1 MPLALG
7 RTLLRLLPQI
17 ILTPLM
23 LAQTA
28 QIPRFAFAGAILLAA
43 AAPAF
48 ALKYAA
54 PEHNLKADPAIPKW
68 TPGTVTSVPEEEFN
82 LVGADIMDEITLGWV
97 KLFRQA
103 YPKLSVTMEARASG
117 TGVNALTAGIAH
129 AAPVGRE
136 ALPAEHEAFVK
147 KFGYAPFAIKV
158 ATGSLGSL
166 GKTATSV
173 ILVAKSNPIKGLT
186 FKQLDQI
193 YSKSH
198 KLGGGDITT
207 WGQLG
212 LTGEWANRAIHT
224 YGLKPPNGIEQF
236 VKWKVLQN
244 GEWRDGIQHVKGI
257 GFTHAFTV
265 ASNDMKTQLGGLT
278 YGLLANL
285 TPDVRVVPL
294 SKNEGGPFIAPTIET
309 VYNHTYPLSRYV
321 YIFLNRPPGTKLEPK
336 TKEFLK
342 CVLSQQGQQ
351 VVAAEGVF
359 MPLLP
364 SVVAEELAKLD

>member
-1 MPLALG
+1 MKPSFSRFSRPALVAGLVVLAS
-7 RTLLRLLPQI
+7 
-17 ILTPLM
+17 
-23 LAQTA
+23 
-28 QIPRFAFAGAILLAA
+28 
-43 AAPAF
+43 APVF

-54 PEHNLKADPAIPKW
+54 PEHKLKADPAIPAWK
-68 TPGTVTSVPEEEFN
+68 PGLVTSVPEEEFN

-117 TGVNALTAGIAH
+117 TGVPALTQGKAH

-147 KFGYAPFAIKV
+147 KYGYEPFAIKV

-186 FKQLDQI
+186 FQQLDRI

-198 KLGGGDITT
+198 KLGGGEITK

-212 LTGEWANRAIHT
+212 LSGEWADRAIHT

-236 VKWKVLQN
+236 VKWKVLRN
-244 GEWRDGIQHVKGI
+244 GDWRDGIQNVKGQ

-278 YGLLANL
+278 YALLANV

-294 SKNEGGPFIAPTIET
+294 AAQEGQAFIMPTIET

-321 YIFLNRPPGTKLEPK
+321 YIYLNRPPGTKLEPK
-336 TKEFLK
+336 TKEFLR

-364 SVVAEELAKLD
+364 SVVKEELAKLE

>member
-1 MPLALG
+1 
-7 RTLLRLLPQI
+7 
-17 ILTPLM
+17 
-23 LAQTA
+23 
-28 QIPRFAFAGAILLAA
+28 
-43 AAPAF
+43 
-48 ALKYAA
+48 
-54 PEHNLKADPAIPKW
+54 
-68 TPGTVTSVPEEEFN
+68 
-82 LVGADIMDEITLGWV
+82 
-97 KLFRQA
+97 
-103 YPKLSVTMEARASG
+103 
-117 TGVNALTAGIAH
+117 
-129 AAPVGRE
+129 
-136 ALPAEHEAFVK
+136 VK
-147 KFGYAPFAIKV
+147 KFGYEPFRIKV

-173 ILVAKSNPIKGLT
+173 ILVAKANPIKGLT

-212 LTGEWANRAIHT
+212 LGAEWAARPIHL
-224 YGLKPPNGIEQF
+224 YGLRPPNGIEQF

-244 GEWRDGIQHVKGI
+244 GEWRDNIQHVKGQ
-257 GFTHAFTV
+257 GFIHAFTV

-278 YGLLANL
+278 YGLLANV

-294 SKNEGGPFIAPTIET
+294 AKEEGLPFIMPTIDT

-321 YIFLNRPPGTKLEPK
+321 YIYLNRPPGAALEPK
-336 TKEFLK
+336 TKEFLR
-342 CVLSQQGQQ
+342 CVLSQQGQR

-364 SVVAEELAKLD
+364 SVVKEELAKLE

>member
-1 MPLALG
+1 MKIRSCLGVVSLLAL
-7 RTLLRLLPQI
+7 
-17 ILTPLM
+17 
-23 LAQTA
+23 LAT
-28 QIPRFAFAGAILLAA
+28 
-43 AAPAF
+43 PAF

-54 PEHNLKADPAIPKW
+54 VEHHLKADSSLPVWK
-68 TPGTVTSVPEEEFN
+68 PGPVTVEPEEEFN

-97 KLFRQA
+97 KLMRAA
-103 YPKLSVTMEARASG
+103 YPRLSVTMEARASG
-117 TGVNALTAGIAH
+117 TGVPALTAGIAH

-136 ALPAEHEAFVK
+136 ALPAEYDAFVK
-147 KFGYAPFAIKV
+147 KFGYPPFAIKV

-173 ILVAKSNPIKGLT
+173 ILVAKDNPIKGLT
-186 FKQLDQI
+186 YKQLDQI

-198 KLGGGDITT
+198 KLGGDDITT

-212 LTGEWANRAIHT
+212 LTGEWAARPIHL

-244 GEWRDGIQHVKGI
+244 GEWRDGIQNVKGQ
-257 GFTHAFTV
+257 GFIHAFTV
-265 ASNDMKTQLGGLT
+265 ASNDMHTQIGGLT
-278 YGLLANL
+278 YALLANV

-294 SKNEGGPFIAPTIET
+294 AEKEGDPFVMPTVDT
-309 VYNHTYPLSRYV
+309 VYHHTYPLSRYV
-321 YIFLNRPPGTKLEPK
+321 YIYLNRPPGTAIPAK

-342 CVLSQQGQQ
+342 LVLSKQGQDI
-351 VVAAEGVF
+351 VAAEGVF

-364 SVVAEELAKLD
+364 EVVQEELAKLN

>member
-1 MPLALG
+1 MKLRPLVV
-7 RTLLRLLPQI
+7 TS
-17 ILTPLM
+17 
-23 LAQTA
+23 
-28 QIPRFAFAGAILLAA
+28 LAA
-43 AAPAF
+43 VALATPAF
-48 ALKYAA
+48 ALKFAA
-54 PEHNLKADPAIPKW
+54 VEHHLNADPAIPAWK
-68 TPGTVTSVPEEEFN
+68 PGPLKVEPEEEFN

-97 KLFRQA
+97 KIFREA
-103 YPKLSVTMEARASG
+103 YPRLSVTMEARASG
-117 TGVNALTAGIAH
+117 SGVPALTAGIAH

-136 ALPAEHEAFVK
+136 ALPKEHDDFVK
-147 KFGYAPFAIKV
+147 KFGYEPLAIKV

-166 GKTATSV
+166 GKTATTIV
-173 ILVAKSNPIKGLT
+173 LVAKDNPIPGLT

-198 KLGGGDITT
+198 KRGGGDITT

-212 LTGEWANRAIHT
+212 LTGEWAARPIHL

-236 VKWKVLQN
+236 FKWQVLEW
-244 GEWRDGIQHVKGI
+244 GDWRDGIQNVKGR

-265 ASNDMKTQLGGLT
+265 ASNDMHTQLGGLT
-278 YGLLANL
+278 YALLANV

-294 SKNEGGPFIAPTIET
+294 AEKDGDPFVAPTVET
-309 VYNHTYPLSRYV
+309 VYHHTYPLSRYV
-321 YIFLNRPPGTKLEPK
+321 YIFVNRPPGKPIEPK

-342 CVLSQQGQQ
+342 LVLSKQGQD

-364 SVVAEELAKLD
+364 EVVQEERAKLE

>member
-1 MPLALG
+1 M
-7 RTLLRLLPQI
+7 
-17 ILTPLM
+17 
-23 LAQTA
+23 
-28 QIPRFAFAGAILLAA
+28 
-43 AAPAF
+43 
-48 ALKYAA
+48 
-54 PEHNLKADPAIPKW
+54 
-68 TPGTVTSVPEEEFN
+68 PEEEFN
-82 LVGADIMDEITLGWV
+82 LVGADIMDEITLGWI
-97 KLFRQA
+97 KLFRAA

-117 TGVNALTAGIAH
+117 SGVPALTEGKAH

-136 ALPAEHEAFVK
+136 ALPVEHEAFVK
-147 KFGYAPFAIKV
+147 KFGYEPFRIKV

-166 GKTATSV
+166 GKTATSI

-193 YSKSH
+193 YSKSRL
-198 KLGGGDITT
+198 LGGDEITT

-212 LTGEWANRAIHT
+212 LTGEWANRPIHT

-244 GEWRDGIQHVKGI
+244 GEWRDGIQNVKGV

-265 ASNDMKTQLGGLT
+265 ASNDMKTQLGGIT
-278 YGLLANL
+278 YALLANL

-294 SKNEGGPFIAPTIET
+294 AKNEGDPFIAPTIET
-309 VYNHTYPLSRYV
+309 VYNHTYPLSRHV
-321 YIFLNRPPGTKLEPK
+321 YIYLNRPPGAKLEPK

-342 CVLSQQGQQ
+342 CVLSQQGQRI
-351 VVAAEGVF
+351 VAAEGVF

-364 SVVAEELAKLD
+364 AVVQEELAKLE

>member
-1 MPLALG
+1 MNSSF
-7 RTLLRLLPQI
+7 RLVP
-17 ILTPLM
+17 P
-23 LAQTA
+23 AA
-28 QIPRFAFAGAILLAA
+28 RRAFACTAA
-43 AAPAF
+43 FAVVAAPAF

-54 PEHNLKADPAIPKW
+54 PEHHLQADPALPQW
-68 TPGTVTSVPEEEFN
+68 TPGPLKVEPEEEFN

-103 YPKLSVTMEARASG
+103 YPRLSVTMEARASG
-117 TGVNALTAGIAH
+117 SGVPALTAGIAH

-136 ALPAEHEAFVK
+136 ALPKEHDDFVK
-147 KFGYAPFAIKV
+147 KFGYEPFAIKV

-166 GKTATSV
+166 GKTATSIV
-173 ILVAKSNPIKGLT
+173 LVAKDNPIQGLT

-198 KLGGGDITT
+198 KRGGGDITT

-212 LTGEWANRAIHT
+212 LTGEWAARPIHL

-236 VKWKVLQN
+236 VKWKVLDN
-244 GEWRDGIQHVKGI
+244 GEWRDGIQNVKGQ
-257 GFTHAFTV
+257 GFIHAFTV
-265 ASNDMKTQLGGLT
+265 ASNDMHTQLGGLT
-278 YGLLANL
+278 YALLANL

-294 SKNEGGPFIAPTIET
+294 AEKEGDPLIMPTIDT
-309 VYNHTYPLSRYV
+309 VYHHTYPLSRYV
-321 YIFLNRPPGTKLEPK
+321 YIYLNRPPGTALAPK

-342 CVLSQQGQQ
+342 LVLSKQGQDI
-351 VVAAEGVF
+351 VAAEGVF

-364 SVVAEELAKLD
+364 EVVQEELAKLN

>member
-1 MPLALG
+1 MKFSPHPAALRRALGLAVVLAL
-7 RTLLRLLPQI
+7 
-17 ILTPLM
+17 LT
-23 LAQTA
+23 T
-28 QIPRFAFAGAILLAA
+28 
-43 AAPAF
+43 PAF

-54 PEHNLKADPAIPKW
+54 VEHHLKADPALPVWK
-68 TPGTVTSVPEEEFN
+68 PGPVTSVPEEELN
-82 LVGADIMDEITLGWV
+82 LVGADIMDEITLGWI
-97 KLFRQA
+97 KLFRPA
-103 YPKLSVTMEARASG
+103 YPRLSVTMEARASG

-129 AAPVGRE
+129 MGPVGRE
-136 ALPAEHEAFVK
+136 ALPAEFDAFVK
-147 KFGYAPFAIKV
+147 KFGYEPFAIKV

-166 GKTATSV
+166 GKTATSIV
-173 ILVAKSNPIKGLT
+173 LVAKDNPIKGLT

-198 KLGGGDITT
+198 KLGGEAITT

-212 LTGEWANRAIHT
+212 LTGEWANRPIHT

-244 GEWRDGIQHVKGI
+244 GEWRDGIQNVKGQ

-278 YGLLANL
+278 YALLANL

-294 SKNEGGPFIAPTIET
+294 AEKDGDPFVMPTIET
-309 VYNHTYPLSRYV
+309 VYQHTYPLSRYV
-321 YIFLNRPPGTKLEPK
+321 YIYVNRPPGKPLEPK
-336 TKEFLK
+336 IKEFLK
-342 CVLSQQGQQ
+342 AVLSKQGQD

-364 SVVAEELAKLD
+364 AVVQEELAKLN

>member
-1 MPLALG
+1 MQFPIRAKLVILALVLG
-7 RTLLRLLPQI
+7 
-17 ILTPLM
+17 
-23 LAQTA
+23 
-28 QIPRFAFAGAILLAA
+28 GLAA
-43 AAPAF
+43 NPAF

-54 PEHNLKADPAIPKW
+54 REHNLKADPSIPAW
-68 TPGTVTSVPEEEFN
+68 TPGPLQTEPEEEYN

-103 YPKLSVTMEARASG
+103 YPRLSVTMEARASG
-117 TGVNALTAGIAH
+117 SGVPALTAGIAH

-136 ALPAEHEAFVK
+136 ALPKEYDDFVK
-147 KFGYAPFAIKV
+147 KFGYPPLAIKV

-186 FKQLDQI
+186 LPELDAI
-193 YSKSH
+193 YSTSC
-198 KLGGGDITT
+198 KLGHAPINT
-207 WGQLG
+207 WGDLG
-212 LTGEWANRAIHT
+212 LTGEWADRKIHL
-224 YGLKPPNGIEQF
+224 YGLKSPNGIEQYF
-236 VKWKVLQN
+236 KWKVMDN
-244 GEWRDGIQHVKGI
+244 GTYRTDIEFVKGK

-265 ASNDMKTQLGGLT
+265 ASEKMHTELGGLT
-278 YGLLANL
+278 YAMLANL

-294 SKNEGGPFIAPTIET
+294 AVKAGDPFIYPTIDT
-309 VYNHTYPLSRYV
+309 VYHHEYPLSRYV
-321 YIFLNRPPGTKLEPK
+321 YIYINRKPGTPIEPK

-351 VVAAEGVF
+351 VVADEGVF

-364 SVVAEELAKLD
+364 EVVKEELAKLE